1 MSPRDTSSK
10 ITPEHLSRHAVV
22 YLRQSSLAQ
31 VKQNTESRRLQYAL
45 TETARAYGFQR
56 VQVIDRDLGMSAAR
70 PRAKALNNCW
80 PVSPWARSAS
90 CSAGSCRGCHAPK
103 RVHSDHLSTSL

>member
-1 MSPRDTSSK
+1 MSPRETNSK

-70 PRAKALNNCW
+70 GAPAREGFKQLPVRLRGSPQWTGREPRSLPPA
-80 PVSPWARSAS
+80 PSRRSAT
-90 CSAGSCRGCHAPK
+90 RT
-103 RVHSDHLSTSL
+103 R

>member
-70 PRAKALNNCW
+70 GAPAREGFKQLLASVALGE
-80 PVSPWARSAS
+80 VGIVLSRELSRLS
-90 CSAGSCRGCHAPK
+90 RTGAGSQ
-103 RVHSDHLSTSL
+103 